1 MESLDNMKGK
11 ISQWK
16 DDKGFGFITS
26 DDNQKVF
33 FHVSSLTTKG
43 RRPEIGDIVVFVE
56 KKDDQNRLKATSV
69 AIEGLPKTSNYKSH
83 TQVEPKTKNIFDYI
97 LIIVLVISV
106 VFTAYIY
113 FKSSNI
119 ESSVI
124 FGVPAVIAFLLLNR
138 QKKPKNSSFN
148 CSKCK
153 KNERFGSRSITAWN
167 RGLTRL
173 YCNTCHVQWLRS
185 RPSNNQAEVYSSSKR
200 GGCLGVFTLIATTA
214 TLGGYSVV
222 DWLVQSVT

>member
-26 DDNQKVF
+26 DDNQKIF

-43 RRPEIGDIVVFVE
+43 RRPEIGDVVVFFE
-56 KKDDQNRLKATSV
+56 KTDDQNRLKATSV
-69 AIEGLPKTSNYKSH
+69 AIEGLPKKTNYKNH
-83 TQVEPKTKNIFDYI
+83 TQVEPKTKNSFDYI
-97 LIIVLVISV
+97 LIIVSVISV

-119 ESSVI
+119 ERSVI

-138 QKKPKNSSFN
+138 QKKPKSSSFN

-153 KNERFGSRSITAWN
+153 KAEPFGSRSITAWN

-185 RPSNNQAEVYSSSKR
+185 RPRHEQKEVYSSNKN
-200 GGCLGVFTLIATTA
+200 GGCLGVFTLIAGTA
-214 TLGGYSVV
+214 IFGGYSVV